1 MMASLDRP
9 ELQGLAQLSKLV
21 GNTSLLAIHAQVR
34 GQKATI
40 YAKYESANFSGSIKD
55 RMALHILG
63 RALEQGQLKP
73 GDTIVEA
80 TSGNTGIAFAALGRA
95 LGHPVTIMMPD
106 WMSRERVT
114 IIQSFGATVVPV
126 SAAEGGFVGSIQR
139 AEEMAQERDDVFL
152 PSQFANQANVAAHAT
167 STGPEILAQLATIGR
182 APTAFVAGVGT
193 GGTAMG
199 VAEAFRAS
207 GSTATIHPLEPSNS
221 PTLRTGCKVGKHRIQ
236 GVSDEFIPAIVELDS
251 LDEIIDVRD
260 GDAICMAQQLAQQA
274 GLAVGISSG
283 ANFLGALQL
292 AMAQGPG
299 AVVTTVFS
307 DCNKKYLS
315 TDYVSDEPTLPDD
328 LTPEVKIDSFDVL
341 QPACLECPS
350 RA

>member
-21 GNTSLLAIHAQVR
+21 GNTSLLAIHARVR
-34 GQKATI
+34 GQKVTI

-106 WMSRERVT
+106 WMSRERVS

-139 AEEMAQERDDVFL
+139 AEEMAQERADVFL

-167 STGPEILAQLATIGR
+167 TTGPEILAQLATNGR

-193 GGTAMG
+193 GGTVMG
-199 VAEAFRAS
+199 VAEAFRAA
-207 GSTATIHPLEPSNS
+207 GSTATMHPLEPSNS

-236 GVSDEFIPAIVELDS
+236 GVSDEFIPAIVDLDS

>member
-1 MMASLDRP
+1 MASLDRP

-21 GNTSLLAIHAQVR
+21 GNTSLLAIHAMVR
-34 GQKATI
+34 GQRVTI

-63 RALEQGQLKP
+63 RALEQGQLNP
-73 GDTIVEA
+73 GDAIVEA

-95 LGHPVTIMMPD
+95 LGHPVIIMMPD
-106 WMSRERVT
+106 WMSRERVA
-114 IIQSFGATVVPV
+114 IIQSLGATVVPV

-139 AEEMAQERDDVFL
+139 AEKMAQERKDVFL
-152 PSQFANQANVAAHAT
+152 PSQFANQANVAAHFT
-167 STGPEILAQLATIGR
+167 TTGPEILSQLDAIGR
-182 APTAFVAGVGT
+182 VPTAFVAGVGT
-193 GGTAMG
+193 GGTVMG
-199 VAEAFRAS
+199 VAEAFRAAGCS
-207 GSTATIHPLEPSNS
+207 ASVHPLEPSNS

-236 GVSDEFIPAIVELDS
+236 GVSDEFIPAIVNLDS
-251 LDEIIDVRD
+251 LEDIIDVRD
-260 GDAICMAQQLAQQA
+260 GDAICMAQQLARQA

-299 AVVTTVFS
+299 AVVTTVFP

-315 TDYVSDEPTLPDD
+315 TDYVRDEPILPDD